1 MCYDYNYRIDLK
13 KARLFIF
20 FMLPKKCLEQ
30 SFLCNNFIHNHWMVP
45 NSRPIFYDLYITSKY
60 SFLCPF
66 SFMCF
71 KKCFIIFFMIF
82 LDFQFDVFP
91 LEYMKNKEI
100 GFSFIQVGNM
110 SNFKS
115 RNNWVNPLLVLFL
128 FTGPI
133 ILAKGMIWYN
143 EELSKIYTGWSKKK
157 YMIWSRG
164 KVFEKF

>member
-1 MCYDYNYRIDLK
+1 M
-13 KARLFIF
+13 
-20 FMLPKKCLEQ
+20 
-30 SFLCNNFIHNHWMVP
+30 CNNFIHNHWMVP
-45 NSRPIFYDLYITSKY
+45 NCRPIFYDLYITSKY

-115 RNNWVNPLLVLFL
+115 RNNWVYPLLVLFL

-143 EELSKIYTGWSKKK
+143 EQLSKIYTGWSKKNVWFDQEEK
-157 YMIWSRG
+157 CLRNSKMFFLWSLSLYIFTSSHEVRS
-164 KVFEKF
+164 F